1 MPRPPALKRP
11 ALLIMQRELKRIEK
25 LQLAALDKGEE
36 HALTEDQRAAVLDAA
51 KVGALLERGPKGGDD
66 DGDEQEKSPVDEKA
80 ALESLEKKLP
90 PKVSRGPSGD
100 DDEP

>member
-11 ALLIMQRELKRIEK
+11 ALLIMQRELKRIER
-25 LQLAALDKGEE
+25 LQLAAEKENRDYPLS
-36 HALTEDQRAAVLDAA
+36 EDERAAVLDAA
-51 KVGALLERGPKGGDD
+51 KVGALLERGSKDPGDD
-66 DGDEQEKSPVDEKA
+66 EEQEKAPVDEKA

>member
-25 LQLAALDKGEE
+25 LQVAAEKAGQD
-36 HALTEDQRAAVLDAA
+36 HILTEDERAAVLDAA
-51 KVGALLERGPKGGDD
+51 KVGALLERGSKDPGDD
-66 DGDEQEKSPVDEKA
+66 EEDTEKKPANERA
-80 ALESLEKKLP
+80 AIEELEKKLP

-100 DDEP
+100 DDGS

>member
-25 LQLAALDKGEE
+25 LQLAAEKENRDYPLS
-36 HALTEDQRAAVLDAA
+36 EDERAAVLDAA

-66 DGDEQEKSPVDEKA
+66 DGEEQEKSPVDEKA
-80 ALESLEKKLP
+80 ALERLESKLP
-90 PKVSRGPSGD
+90 PKVTRGPSEE
-100 DDEP
+100 DEGS

>member
-11 ALLIMQRELKRIEK
+11 ALLIMQRELKRIER
-25 LQLAALDKGEE
+25 LQLAAEKENRDYPLS
-36 HALTEDQRAAVLDAA
+36 EDERAAVLDAA

-66 DGDEQEKSPVDEKA
+66 DGEEQDKSPVDEKA

-100 DDEP
+100 DDET

>member
-25 LQLAALDKGEE
+25 LQLAAERAGTDPT
-36 HALTEDQRAAVLDAA
+36 LTEEERAAVLDGA
-51 KVGALLERGPKGGDD
+51 KVGAPLARGAKDGGDD
-66 DGDEQEKSPVDEKA
+66 DEQEKSPVDEKA

-100 DDEP
+100 DDGA